1 MLGDCGPL
9 LSCGVSTD
17 TVLSPHCPMPHQWA
31 LGQTR
36 IRSAHLAVYMR
47 PLGLLGISH
56 RLNKQV
62 ILHRNTE
69 IQYSERICIKCTNV
83 KSKVD
88 KLKKTVNKLLY
99 TTL

>member
-1 MLGDCGPL
+1 MLGDCSPV
-9 LSCGVSTD
+9 LSRGVSID
-17 TVLSPHCPMPHQWA
+17 TVLSPNFPMPHQWA

-36 IRSAHLAVYMR
+36 IWSAHLAVYMR

-56 RLNKQV
+56 WLNKQV
-62 ILHRNTE
+62 ILSRNTE

-88 KLKKTVNKLLY
+88 N
-99 TTL
+99 